1 MKLLLYIF
9 ILFQTQIYAQNSKAH
24 FSHKIMEVSG
34 DLNKDQLTDKVV
46 VTQDT
51 IKENAPYQL
60 QIFLAQPNGT
70 YQLVVTSTK
79 LIEPEYPNGREGF
92 RSGYNLADISI
103 KNNILAINFDL
114 IRGNFNYKFRLQN
127 GNFELI
133 GYTEVQSNS
142 LGRIYY
148 TDFNLSTGIKIEKT
162 ENYATDEIISNT
174 KRKVMIRPLPK
185 IQDIIPFQNDDDIR

>member
-1 MKLLLYIF
+1 
-9 ILFQTQIYAQNSKAH
+9 
-24 FSHKIMEVSG
+24 MEVSG
-34 DLNKDQLTDKVV
+34 DLNKDQLPDKVV

-51 IKENAPYQL
+51 IQENAPYQL
-60 QIFLAQPNGT
+60 QIFLVQPDGT
-70 YQLVVTSTK
+70 YQLFVTSKK
-79 LIEPEYPNGREGF
+79 LIEPEYPNGREGTSS
-92 RSGYNLADISI
+92 RYRLADISI
-103 KNNILAINFDL
+103 KNNILALSFDL
-114 IRGNFNYKFRLQN
+114 IRGNFNYKFRFQN
-127 GNFELI
+127 GNFDLI